1 MAEGLRAGT
10 AAGGLC
16 GRRSALKT
24 LACLWTGLAAG
35 RGPQAAR
42 ADDETDGHG
51 VPLDLVDHDGLMAA
65 VAARKGQVVVL
76 DCWSTSCPPCVR
88 EFPRLVA
95 LAAAHPEGVACLSL
109 ALDYDGI
116 GTAEESIPRVRQF
129 LEKVGARDVFN
140 MLSREEADVM
150 CRKLDL
156 ASVPAVFLWKAD
168 GSLAMRYDD
177 DFAARSLGRPFTYD
191 DIEVTVRDLLA
202 KQP

>member
-1 MAEGLRAGT
+1 M
-10 AAGGLC
+10 
-16 GRRSALKT
+16 
-24 LACLWTGLAAG
+24 WTGLTAG
-35 RGPQAAR
+35 RGPGAAR
-42 ADDETDGHG
+42 GEDQADAQGM
-51 VPLDLVDHDGLMAA
+51 PLELVDHDGLMAA
-65 VAARKGQVVVL
+65 VTARRGRVVVL

-95 LAAAHPEGVACLSL
+95 LAAAHPEDVSCLSL
-109 ALDYDGI
+109 ALDYDGV
-116 GTAEESIPRVRQF
+116 GTVEESLPRVRQF

-140 MLSREEADVM
+140 MLSREEADAM

-156 ASVPAVFLWKAD
+156 ASIPAVFVWKAD
-168 GSLAMRYDD
+168 GLLAMRYDD